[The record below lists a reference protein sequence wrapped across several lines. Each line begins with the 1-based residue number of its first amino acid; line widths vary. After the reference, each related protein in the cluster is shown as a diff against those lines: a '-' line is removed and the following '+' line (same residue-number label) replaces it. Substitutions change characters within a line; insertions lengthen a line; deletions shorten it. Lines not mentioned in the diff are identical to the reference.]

1 MRLFRARPGSTR
13 GVWLI
18 ISAAVLWGTVGPT
31 TQSLYALTTTNALS
45 IGFFRLAF
53 ALPLLALACWRL
65 LGRRSLDLPRRDLLL
80 IAGLGALVAAYQVF
94 YFAAIA
100 RAGVAVAALV
110 TLCLA
115 PVIVALVSAGI
126 LRERLTRA
134 TLLALGLALLGTALL
149 IDLRAASDGAALLV
163 GVLLALGSAAG
174 YALITLC
181 GRALAGRCHPLQTT
195 TLGFATASVLLLP
208 FALGTGFVISYPAE
222 GWGLLVYLGCVPTAI
237 AYALFLRG
245 MHTTTA
251 TAASTITLLEP
262 LTATLLAMVLFH
274 ERLGPLGVVGGALLL
289 GAVAVLAREGKEM
302 PMTGE

>member
-1 MRLFRARPGSTR
+1 MQLFRARLGSTR

-18 ISAAVLWGTVGPT
+18 ISAAVCWGTVGPA
-31 TQSLYALTTTNALS
+31 TQSLYALTPTNALS

-65 LGRRSLDLPRRDLLL
+65 LGRRSLALPRRDLLV
-80 IAGLGALVAAYQVF
+80 IVALGALVALYQAL

-115 PVIVALVSAGI
+115 PVIVALVSAGV
-126 LRERLTRA
+126 LREQLTRV

-149 IDLRAASDGAALLV
+149 IDMRPAGDSAALLV

-181 GRALAGRCHPLQTT
+181 GRTLAGRCHPLQTT
-195 TLGFATASVLLLP
+195 TVGFATAAALLLP
-208 FALGTGFVISYPAE
+208 FALGSGFVIDYPAM
-222 GWGLLVYLGCVPTAI
+222 GWGLLVYLGCVPTAL

-245 MHTTTA
+245 MHTTSA

-262 LTATLLAMVLFH
+262 LTATLLAVALFH
-274 ERLGPLGVVGGALLL
+274 ERLGPLGVVGAALLL
-289 GAVAVLAREGKEM
+289 GAVVILARKERGA
-302 PMTGE
+302 TAAGE

>member
-1 MRLFRARPGSTR
+1 MRNFNARPGSTR

-18 ISAAVLWGTVGPT
+18 ISAAVFWGTVGPT
-31 TQSLYALTTTNALS
+31 TQTLYALTATNALS

-65 LGRRSLDLPRRDLLL
+65 FGRRSLALPRRDLLL
-80 IAGLGALVAAYQVF
+80 IVGLGALVALYQLL

-100 RAGVAVAALV
+100 RAGVAIAALV

-115 PVIVALVSAGI
+115 PVIVALVSAGV
-126 LRERLTRA
+126 LRERLTRP

-149 IDLRAASDGAALLV
+149 IDLRTARDGSALLV

-174 YALITLC
+174 YALITLF

-195 TLGFATASVLLLP
+195 TLGFATASALLLP
-208 FALGTGFVISYPAE
+208 FALGTGFVVSYPAT
-222 GWGLLVYLGCVPTAI
+222 GWGLLVYLGCVPTAL

-245 MHTTTA
+245 MHTTSA

-262 LTATLLAMVLFH
+262 LTATLLAVVLFH
-274 ERLGPLGVVGGALLL
+274 ERLGPWGVVGGALLL
-289 GAVAVLAREGKEM
+289 GAVAVLARQGQADRA
-302 PMTGE
+302 GE

>member
-1 MRLFRARPGSTR
+1 VRNLNARPGSTR

-18 ISAAVLWGTVGPT
+18 ISAAVCWGTVGPT
-31 TQSLYALTTTNALS
+31 TQTLYALTSTNPLS

-65 LGRRSLDLPRRDLLL
+65 FGRRSLALPRRDLLL
-80 IAGLGALVAAYQVF
+80 IVALGALVALYQVL

-100 RAGVAVAALV
+100 RAGVAIAALV

-115 PVIVALVSAGI
+115 PVIVALVSAGA

-149 IDLRAASDGAALLV
+149 IDPRTARDGSALLV
-163 GVLLALGSAAG
+163 GMLLALGSAAG

-195 TLGFATASVLLLP
+195 TLGFATASALLLP
-208 FALGTGFVISYPAE
+208 FALGSGLVVSYPAA
-222 GWGLLVYLGCVPTAI
+222 GWGLLVYLGCVPTAL
-237 AYALFLRG
+237 AYGLFLRG
-245 MHTTTA
+245 MHTTSA

-262 LTATLLAMVLFH
+262 LTATLLAVALFH
-274 ERLGPLGVVGGALLL
+274 ERLGPWGVVGGALLL
-289 GAVAVLAREGKEM
+289 GAVAALARQRPAERA
-302 PMTGE
+302 GE